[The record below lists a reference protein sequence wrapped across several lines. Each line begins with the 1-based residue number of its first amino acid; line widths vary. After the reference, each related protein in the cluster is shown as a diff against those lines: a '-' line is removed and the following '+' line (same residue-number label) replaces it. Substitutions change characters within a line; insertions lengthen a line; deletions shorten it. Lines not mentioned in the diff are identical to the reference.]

1 MTAVTAGAPV
11 AAQRLTAPRGLVL
24 AMLRV
29 HRSALLFWLM
39 LTAVGIGTL
48 LWAAGPGA
56 DAALAEYRALGCEEP
71 IPVPDCRFP
80 EAANTRYQTAVAI
93 ASGLLALLPV
103 LTAAWAGGAL
113 TGRELESGTAE
124 LAWTQSVS
132 PARWLAAKLAVPAL
146 LLMAGTLAITLL
158 LRMLW
163 SSSQNSLGRF
173 QSWYEWYD
181 DGVFEVNGPVAT
193 AHVLAA
199 LALGVLAGLLLRR
212 ALPAL
217 GVAVLAVASLV
228 YLLDELR
235 PHLWPTTAMVT
246 SVEDT
251 PDLPGLFVEGGALT
265 ATGARV
271 PVPDCWGEPTC
282 PAESGITGLYTV
294 YHPSSH
300 FWPLQLMESGIALA
314 VAALAVAAAF
324 WLLRRRAGA
333 TA

>member
-1 MTAVTAGAPV
+1 MTAVTAGPPV
-11 AAQRLTAPRGLVL
+11 AAKGLSAPRGLVL
-24 AMLRV
+24 ATLRV

-48 LWAAGPGA
+48 LWAAGPGT

-71 IPVPDCRFP
+71 NPVRACAYPG
-80 EAANTRYQTAVAI
+80 AASARYQTAVAI
-93 ASGLLALLPV
+93 ASGLLTLLPV

-132 PARWLAAKLAVPAL
+132 PARWLAARLAIPAL
-146 LLMAGTLAITLL
+146 LLMAGTLAITLF

-163 SSSQNSLGRF
+163 SSSQNSVSRL
-173 QSWYEWYD
+173 QSGYEWHD
-181 DGVFEVNGPVAT
+181 SGVFEVNGPVAT

-217 GVAVLAVASLV
+217 GVAALATVSLV
-228 YLLDELR
+228 YVLDELR
-235 PHLWPTTAMVT
+235 PHLWPTTTMVT
-246 SVEDT
+246 SVENT
-251 PDLPGLFVEGGALT
+251 PDLPGFIVEGGALT

-271 PVPDCWGEPTC
+271 PVPDCWGEPAC
-282 PAESGITGLYTV
+282 SAESGITGLYAA

-324 WLLRRRAGA
+324 WLLRRRTGA
-333 TA
+333 AV